1 MYHCPLLKRPQS
13 CFLSLYTK
21 TSAQGKK
28 KEYCIKI
35 YKKSLFQSALQ
46 VEAELLIPAGHCQ
59 NICHLCPRGQLG
71 HMTSCGVGVT
81 HRALLL
87 AHGKLGTWDRRQK
100 DGRNWGNWRWM
111 NVPINPSHS
120 DALLPLT
127 SITSLPFPL
136 YLFFFLCRGTLI
148 CGFIWPSMNLYS
160 DITQFYEHLEAMK
173 TKVIQWVETYR
184 TFWSIFI
191 DMHMCVCNTH
201 FCADICFNLTKHFPG
216 NICLKT

>member
-1 MYHCPLLKRPQS
+1 MCHCPLLKRPQS
-13 CFLSLYTK
+13 CILSLYTK

-59 NICHLCPRGQLG
+59 NICHLCLRGQLG

-136 YLFFFLCRGTLI
+136 YLFFFSLQR
-148 CGFIWPSMNLYS
+148 YS
-160 DITQFYEHLEAMK
+160 HMWIYMAFYEF
-173 TKVIQWVETYR
+173 I
-184 TFWSIFI
+184 FWYNSILWAFGGNE
-191 DMHMCVCNTH
+191 DKSNPTS
-201 FCADICFNLTKHFPG
+201 G
-216 NICLKT
+216 NIQNILKYIHWYAYVCL